1 MTAPAATLTP
11 LGRLLLTLASV
22 VAVLA
27 GMRAAA
33 PVIGPVFIALLIT
46 IAWSP
51 GSTRLRTRY
60 GWHPTVAA
68 LTGIVLGVI
77 AMTFFVALVWMSL
90 VQLQD
95 RLPQY
100 QPRVA
105 AIQQSITVALADLRI
120 DTSRLFSSE
129 TLQPGAIVG
138 WALGAIRRLTETAG
152 NLAILV
158 LLMAFMMIEAVRYP
172 EKLRDALAS
181 SHAAVERANRFGAS
195 MRSYVVINAI
205 FGLIAAVANTALLL
219 ALDVDFAILWGVVS
233 FLLSFVPNVGFLM
246 ALVPPAVL
254 ALVQY
259 GVGRSGM
266 VVVGYFVINFIVD
279 NIIKPR
285 FVGESLDLTPIA
297 VVISLVFWGWLLGPV
312 GALIAVPLSI
322 AVKFLLESFEESRWL
337 AHLMSDREPV
347 VADPPGVSA
356 PEPHGVV
363 PSELGAS
370 SSTAL
375 KQ

>member
-1 MTAPAATLTP
+1 MTSPAIPALLTP

-51 GSTRLRTRY
+51 GSTRLRRH

-90 VQLQD
+90 VQLQE
-95 RLPQY
+95 RLPEY

-105 AIQQSITVALADLRI
+105 AIQRTIADKLAGLPI
-120 DTSRLFSSE
+120 DSSRLFSSE
-129 TLQPGAIVG
+129 TLQPGALVG
-138 WALGAIRRLTETAG
+138 YALRAIRRLTETAG

-181 SHAAVERANRFGAS
+181 SSTAVDRANRFGES

-219 ALDVDFAILWGVVS
+219 ALGVDFAVLWGVVS

-246 ALVPPAVL
+246 AMVPPAVL
-254 ALVQY
+254 ALVQF
-259 GVGRSGM
+259 GFVRAGI
-266 VVVGYFVINFIVD
+266 VVVGYVVINFAVD
-279 NIIKPR
+279 TVIKPR

-297 VVISLVFWGWLLGPV
+297 VVVSLVFWGWLLGPV
-312 GALIAVPLSI
+312 GALVAVPLSI
-322 AVKFLLESFEESRWL
+322 AAKFLFESFDESRWL
-337 AHLMSDREPV
+337 AHLMSDRNPSAAAIAV
-347 VADPPGVSA
+347 VKREEHAVAGVPGA
-356 PEPHGVV
+356 
-363 PSELGAS
+363 
-370 SSTAL
+370 
-375 KQ
+375 

>member
-1 MTAPAATLTP
+1 MQLEARPATPLTP

-51 GSTRLRTRY
+51 GSTRLRQRY

-90 VQLQD
+90 VQLQE
-95 RLPQY
+95 RLPEY

-105 AIQQSITVALADLRI
+105 AIQESIRIALADLPL
-120 DTSRLFSSE
+120 DTTRLFSSE

-138 WALGAIRRLTETAG
+138 WALRAIRRLTETAG

-181 SHAAVERANRFGAS
+181 SHAAVDRANRFGAS

-246 ALVPPAVL
+246 ALVPPATL

-259 GVGRSGM
+259 GPVRAVI

-279 NIIKPR
+279 NIVKPR
-285 FVGESLDLTPIA
+285 FVGESLDLTPIT
-297 VVISLVFWGWLLGPV
+297 VVVSLVFWGWLLGPV
-312 GALIAVPLSI
+312 GALVAVPLSI

-337 AHLMSDREPV
+337 AHIMSDRDPV
-347 VADPPGVSA
+347 VADPAGANAAA
-356 PEPHGVV
+356 PSGGF
-363 PSELGAS
+363 GA
-370 SSTAL
+370 A
-375 KQ
+375 

>member
-1 MTAPAATLTP
+1 MMTTSSSLSP
-11 LGRLLLTLASV
+11 LGRLLLALASA

-51 GSTRLRTRY
+51 GSAGLRRR

-77 AMTFFVALVWMSL
+77 AMTFFVGLVWMSL

-95 RLPQY
+95 RLPEY

-105 AIQQSITVALADLRI
+105 AIQATIAQQLAALPI

-129 TLQPGAIVG
+129 TLQPGALVG
-138 WALGAIRRLTETAG
+138 YALRAIRRLTETAG

-181 SHAAVERANRFGAS
+181 SHAAVDRANRFGAS

-219 ALDVDFAILWGVVS
+219 ALGVDFAVLWGVVS
-233 FLLSFVPNVGFLM
+233 FLLSFVPNVGFLL
-246 ALVPPAVL
+246 ALIPPALL

-259 GVGRSGM
+259 GFVRAAG
-266 VVVGYFVINFIVD
+266 VLIGYLVINFAVD
-279 NIIKPR
+279 TVIKPR

-322 AVKFLLESFEESRWL
+322 AAKFLFESFEESRWL
-337 AHLMSDREPV
+337 AHLMSDKGPSPAA
-347 VADPPGVSA
+347 VAAVAVDRVKMSAAPG
-356 PEPHGVV
+356 
-363 PSELGAS
+363 EL
-370 SSTAL
+370 
-375 KQ
+375 

>member
-1 MTAPAATLTP
+1 MPATAASLTP

-51 GSTRLRTRY
+51 GSVRLRRH

-77 AMTFFVALVWMSL
+77 AMTVFVALVWMSL

-95 RLPQY
+95 RLPEY
-100 QPRVA
+100 QPRVT
-105 AIQQSITVALADLRI
+105 AIQQTITEQLAALPI

-129 TLQPGAIVG
+129 TLQPGALVG
-138 WALGAIRRLTETAG
+138 YALRAIRRLTETAG
-152 NLAILV
+152 NLALLV
-158 LLMAFMMIEAVRYP
+158 LIMAFMMIEAVRYP

-181 SHAAVERANRFGAS
+181 SSAAVDRANRFGAS

-205 FGLIAAVANTALLL
+205 FGLVAAVANTTLLL
-219 ALDVDFAILWGVVS
+219 ALGVDFAILWGVVS
-233 FLLSFVPNVGFLM
+233 FLLSFVPNVGFLI

-254 ALVQY
+254 ALVQF
-259 GVGRSGM
+259 GFGRAGM
-266 VVVGYFVINFIVD
+266 VIAGYVVINFAVD
-279 NIIKPR
+279 TVIKPR

-297 VVISLVFWGWLLGPV
+297 VVISLIFWGWLLGPV
-312 GALIAVPLSI
+312 GALLAVPLSI
-322 AVKFLLESFEESRWL
+322 AARFLLESFDESRWL
-337 AHLMSDREPV
+337 AHLMSDKDPSPAAAAV
-347 VADPPGVSA
+347 VAAETTNAVQLAKGSDPA
-356 PEPHGVV
+356 
-363 PSELGAS
+363 
-370 SSTAL
+370 
-375 KQ
+375 

>member
-1 MTAPAATLTP
+1 MTPPAAALTP

-22 VAVLA
+22 VAILA

-51 GSTRLRTRY
+51 GSTRLRHRY

-68 LTGIVLGVI
+68 LTGIVLGVV
-77 AMTFFVALVWMSL
+77 AMTVFVALVWMSL

-95 RLPQY
+95 RLPEY

-105 AIQQSITVALADLRI
+105 AIQQSITVALADLPI
-120 DTSRLFSSE
+120 DTSRLFSSD

-138 WALGAIRRLTETAG
+138 YALRAIRRLTETAG

-181 SHAAVERANRFGAS
+181 SAAAVERANRFGAS

-205 FGLIAAVANTALLL
+205 FGLVAAVANTALLL
-219 ALDVDFAILWGVVS
+219 VLGVDFAILWGVVS
-233 FLLSFVPNVGFLM
+233 FLLSFVPNVGFLI

-259 GVGRSGM
+259 GVVRAGI
-266 VVVGYFVINFIVD
+266 VVVGYLVINFIVD
-279 NIIKPR
+279 NVIKPR
-285 FVGESLDLTPIA
+285 FVGESLDLTPIT

-312 GALIAVPLSI
+312 GALIAIPLSI

-337 AHLMSDREPV
+337 AHLMSDRNPLIAPGPTV
-347 VADPPGVSA
+347 VDQAAVTGD
-356 PEPHGVV
+356 
-363 PSELGAS
+363 LGEA
-370 SSTAL
+370 
-375 KQ
+375 

>member
-1 MTAPAATLTP
+1 VTTSERTASLTP

-27 GMRAAA
+27 GMRVAA

-51 GSTRLRTRY
+51 GSARLRRH

-95 RLPQY
+95 RLPEY

-105 AIQQSITVALADLRI
+105 ALQQTITEALAALPI

-129 TLQPGAIVG
+129 TLQPGALVG
-138 WALGAIRRLTETAG
+138 YALGAIRRLTETAG
-152 NLAILV
+152 NLALLV

-172 EKLRDALAS
+172 EKLRDSLS
-181 SHAAVERANRFGAS
+181 SSSAAVDRANRFGAS

-219 ALDVDFAILWGVVS
+219 ALDVDFAVLWGVVS
-233 FLLSFVPNVGFLM
+233 FLLSFVPNVGFLI

-254 ALVQY
+254 ALVQF
-259 GVGRSGM
+259 GFARAGM
-266 VVVGYFVINFIVD
+266 VIGGYVVINFAVD
-279 NIIKPR
+279 TVIKPR

-312 GALIAVPLSI
+312 GALLAVPLSI
-322 AVKFLLESFEESRWL
+322 AAKFLLESFDESRWL
-337 AHLMSDREPV
+337 AYIMSDRDPAPAAAPV
-347 VADPPGVSA
+347 A
-356 PEPHGVV
+356 PVNAEAAGG
-363 PSELGAS
+363 SG
-370 SSTAL
+370 
-375 KQ
+375 

>member
-1 MTAPAATLTP
+1 MTTAPTALTP

-22 VAVLA
+22 VAILA

-51 GSTRLRTRY
+51 GSTRLRDRY
-60 GWHPTVAA
+60 GWHPTIAA

-77 AMTFFVALVWMSL
+77 AMTVFVALVWMSL

-100 QPRVA
+100 QPRVE
-105 AIQQSITVALADLRI
+105 AIQRTITEQLAALPI
-120 DTSRLFSSE
+120 DSSRLFSSE
-129 TLQPGAIVG
+129 TLQPGALVG
-138 WALGAIRRLTETAG
+138 YALRAIRRLTETAG

-172 EKLRDALAS
+172 EKLRDALAKS
-181 SHAAVERANRFGAS
+181 SAAVDRANRFGAS

-219 ALDVDFAILWGVVS
+219 ALGVDFAILWGVVS
-233 FLLSFVPNVGFLM
+233 FLLSFVPNVGVLM

-254 ALVQY
+254 TRVQ
-259 GVGRSGM
+259 
-266 VVVGYFVINFIVD
+266 
-279 NIIKPR
+279 
-285 FVGESLDLTPIA
+285 
-297 VVISLVFWGWLLGPV
+297 
-312 GALIAVPLSI
+312 
-322 AVKFLLESFEESRWL
+322 
-337 AHLMSDREPV
+337 
-347 VADPPGVSA
+347 
-356 PEPHGVV
+356 
-363 PSELGAS
+363 
-370 SSTAL
+370 
-375 KQ
+375 

>member
-1 MTAPAATLTP
+1 MTTAPSSLTP

-51 GSTRLRTRY
+51 GSTRLRHRH
-60 GWHPTVAA
+60 GWHPTIAA
-68 LTGIVLGVI
+68 LTGIVLGVV

-100 QPRVA
+100 QPRVE
-105 AIQQSITVALADLRI
+105 AIQRTIEAQLAALPI
-120 DTSRLFSSE
+120 DSSRLFSSE
-129 TLQPGAIVG
+129 TLQPGALVSY
-138 WALGAIRRLTETAG
+138 ALRAIRRLTETAG

-181 SHAAVERANRFGAS
+181 SSAAVDRANRFGAS

-205 FGLIAAVANTALLL
+205 FGLIAAVANTMLLL
-219 ALDVDFAILWGVVS
+219 ALDVDFAVLWGVVS
-233 FLLSFVPNVGFLM
+233 FLLSFVPNVGFLI

-254 ALVQY
+254 ALVQF
-259 GVGRSGM
+259 GFVRAGM
-266 VVVGYFVINFIVD
+266 VVIGFVVINFAVD
-279 NIIKPR
+279 TVIKPR

-322 AVKFLLESFEESRWL
+322 AVKFLFESFDESRWL
-337 AHLMSDREPV
+337 AHLMSDRDPV
-347 VADPPGVSA
+347 VATASA
-356 PEPHGVV
+356 APV
-363 PSELGAS
+363 PSAVAGSADVL
-370 SSTAL
+370 
-375 KQ
+375 

>member
-1 MTAPAATLTP
+1 MLRAVTTSPAPASLTP

-51 GSTRLRTRY
+51 GSVRLRRR
-60 GWHPTVAA
+60 GWHPTAAA

-77 AMTFFVALVWMSL
+77 ALTFFVGLVWMSL
-90 VQLQD
+90 VQLQA
-95 RLPQY
+95 RLPEY

-105 AIQQSITVALADLRI
+105 AIQQTIAESLAALPI
-120 DTSRLFSSE
+120 DTSRLFSGE
-129 TLQPGAIVG
+129 TFQPGAIVG
-138 WALGAIRRLTETAG
+138 YALRAIRRLTETAG
-152 NLAILV
+152 NLALLV

-172 EKLRDALAS
+172 EKLRDALS
-181 SHAAVERANRFGAS
+181 SSSTAVDRANRFGGS

-205 FGLIAAVANTALLL
+205 FGLVAAVANTALLL
-219 ALDVDFAILWGVVS
+219 ALGVDFAVLWGVVS
-233 FLLSFVPNVGFLM
+233 FLLSFVPNVGFLI

-259 GVGRSGM
+259 GFGRAG
-266 VVVGYFVINFIVD
+266 VVIAGYLVINFAVD
-279 NIIKPR
+279 TVIKPR

-322 AVKFLLESFEESRWL
+322 AAKFLFESFDESRWL
-337 AHLMSDREPV
+337 AHLMSDRNPSAEA
-347 VADPPGVSA
+347 VAAV
-356 PEPHGVV
+356 
-363 PSELGAS
+363 
-370 SSTAL
+370 TAEHAVGSRAAAGPAVME
-375 KQ
+375 